1 MIQKTLSIFIDES
14 DDFGT
19 YDHHAPFYLI
29 TMILHNQNMDISK
42 GIRVWEDHLQNL
54 GYEPHAIHTGP
65 LIRRESIYLY
75 EQMENRKKLFHAL
88 FHFARRLDFNYL
100 CASIRKS
107 ECPDIVTM
115 TAKLARNIADMLQDH
130 MEYLKALIIFVRLNR
145 LTINYFR

>member
-42 GIRVWEDHLQNL
+42 GIRVLEDHLQNL
-54 GYEPHAIHTGP
+54 GFEPHTIHTGP
-65 LIRRESIYLY
+65 LIRRESIYIY

-88 FHFARRLDFNYL
+88 DLV
-100 CASIRKS
+100 C
-107 ECPDIVTM
+107 TM
-115 TAKLARNIADMLQDH
+115 NLLF
-130 MEYLKALIIFVRLNR
+130 LKAESKAFTRSELEFFCSLRDFKK
-145 LTINYFR
+145 NYWKALVKKQL